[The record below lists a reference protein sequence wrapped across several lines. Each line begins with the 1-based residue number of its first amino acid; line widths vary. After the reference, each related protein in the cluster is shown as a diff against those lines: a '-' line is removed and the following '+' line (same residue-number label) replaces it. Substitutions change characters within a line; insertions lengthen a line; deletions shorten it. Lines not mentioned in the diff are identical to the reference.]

1 VLSQTTGYASDIV
14 LDNLTRILS
23 LCERLAAAPARFEAL
38 CSLLLFHANGGD
50 LVRAEAVGNRLAPL
64 AARLGASAALQCHF
78 LRGAAALW
86 RGNLAAAK
94 PLLAQALASPATLE
108 EADRPYGVN
117 PVVAARSFEG
127 LRRWLTGDA
136 EGARSIQAE
145 AMTLAEEHGRP
156 FTIAQAATFAARV
169 LLLEEDW
176 GAAQKLAARAI
187 DLSDEYGFPRWR
199 GSALVIRGR
208 AVAAE
213 GDGDR
218 GLAEMREGLEELRLA
233 GLRLGNS
240 AQLALLTEGCLQLDR
255 VDEGLAAVEA
265 GLTYSRESGE
275 CVFDADLWRLRGELL
290 ARRARRAGRGRTAAP
305 VEVSECFEKART
317 VARSQGARRLEER
330 ACRRTPGQHHGE
342 K

>member
-1 VLSQTTGYASDIV
+1 MFFFFFFLMIRRPPRSTLFPYTT
-14 LDNLTRILS
+14 
-23 LCERLAAAPARFEAL
+23 
-38 CSLLLFHANGGD
+38 LF
-50 LVRAEAVGNRLAPL
+50 
-64 AARLGASAALQCHF
+64 
-78 LRGAAALW
+78 
-86 RGNLAAAK
+86 
-94 PLLAQALASPATLE
+94 
-108 EADRPYGVN
+108 
-117 PVVAARSFEG
+117 RS
-127 LRRWLTGDA
+127 
-136 EGARSIQAE
+136 ARSIQAE
-145 AMTLAEEHGRP
+145 AITLAEQHGRP

-218 GLAEMREGLEELRLA
+218 GLAEMREGLEALRLA

-255 VDEGLAAVEA
+255 VDEGLAAVET

-275 CVFDADLWRLRGELL
+275 SVFDAELWRLRGELL
-290 ARRARRAGRGRTAAP
+290 ARRAPRSGRGRAAMP
-305 VEVSECFEKART
+305 AEVSECFEKARA
-317 VARSQGARRLEER
+317 VARSQGARGLEQR
-330 ACRRTPGQHHGE
+330 ACRRPPGQRHGE